1 MLLKSK
7 LNFKGV
13 GFSSTL
19 VLIITFVMIGL
30 PVAAQNGATI
40 TSNSADSTAPNYN
53 DSLHFPIHDRR
64 GDFISDNKKST
75 YDLEQPPNIDDS
87 VAYDNKTQLYTV
99 YEKIGDKYYRTPVT
113 YTFDEYWKMRDQ
125 QSQDDYF
132 QQRANI
138 LTLLNDKKAAPKLNV
153 YDNLFNRLF
162 GNGKVSIAPQGNV
175 DVRMGYK
182 GQNIENP
189 ALPVNARKT
198 GGLDFDESAQVNV
211 NAQIGD
217 KLKFPINYN
226 TLANFGQDNQLKLDY
241 TGLDDEIIKRFEAG
255 DVKFTLPTTFIQG
268 SQQLFGIKTQLQFG
282 KLYITAVLANQ
293 KSQKQTVNLQGG
305 AAVQAINIKADAYD
319 ENRHFLLAQY
329 FRANYNKVMANLPAI
344 TTPIHILRMEVW
356 VTNRNGTTLNT
367 RDVVGL
373 MDLGESSP
381 YLSSVNVL
389 SNFPPASNGVNPP
402 SNNINDLYSKVIS
415 NSNNRQPALVVNN
428 LQSMGLTQVQ
438 DFEHTFARKLD
449 STQYTFNPQ
458 IGYLSLSSPL
468 QPNDVLGVAYQYS
481 YNGQIYQVGEF
492 SNDVPPDTT
501 VGAVSQVL
509 FLKLLKATSQRT
521 NLPIWQLMMK
531 NVYSIGYGTL
541 SPTDFNLNVLYQ
553 EPSLGT
559 KTYVPFGDK
568 NQGAPIIS
576 LLNLDRLDK
585 QLDPQP
591 DGVFDYVEGY
601 TVISQYSRIVFPV
614 LQPFGRDLA
623 SQIYTTVPSTAKD
636 SLFYALYDSVKVVA
650 QQYPNLDRFVL
661 QGSAHTS
668 GSSDISI
675 GYNIPR
681 GSVTV
686 TANGQTL
693 VENVDYNI
701 NYDLGTIKIINQAIL
716 NAGIPVQVNFE
727 NNASFGIQ
735 QKNYMGLRLDYKAI
749 NKLNEQLALGGTIVR
764 LGEKPFFTKV
774 NYGEDPIRNTMYG
787 LDATYH
793 KSLPRLTKIL
803 DKLPNFNSVAP
814 SSITAYGE
822 GAYLKPGHAPQI
834 GKGTAGAVDIDD
846 FEGSTSGID
855 LRFPSTSWALAST
868 PYNSPDANGNIM
880 FPEAALND
888 DIRYGENRAKIAWYQ
903 IDPTIQQ
910 ASGVITSTT
919 ELSDPRVR
927 AVYQTELFPQM
938 TTDFGQSQLTTF
950 DLAYYPTDKGPYN
963 YAADAADVDANNKL
977 INPAKRW
984 GGLMRSIDQTD
995 FETANVEFIE
1005 FWVQNPFIK
1014 DSLSAGGKLYFNL
1027 GNISEDILKD
1037 GKRFYENG
1045 LPTPSIPAQVDTSVW
1060 GRIPLNPIQVT
1071 NAFSNDPN
1079 DRAYQDVGLD
1089 GLNDDSERLWHQSY
1103 LGQLH
1108 GLVTNAA
1115 AMQQV
1120 QNDPS
1125 LDDYLNYQDPSI
1137 PAGTGILARYK
1148 NFNNPEGNSPVNTG
1162 NTTTAATIYPDAE
1175 DLDRDNTLN
1184 QDEEYFQY
1192 AVDLKPSTDPEM
1204 EIGSNFIVDRK
1215 VVAVTYAN
1223 GTVGSEVWYQFRIP
1237 ITSYQSKV
1245 GNLPDFSSIRFMRMF
1260 MTGFSDSVVVRFAE
1274 LQLTRNSWRNFQY
1287 TIDSSGNYNPITT
1300 AATFNVGAVNIINDD
1315 QRTPF
1320 PYRTPKDIQR
1330 QQSQSANGVVLLQNE
1345 QSMTLQVCGLAQND
1359 SRGVFQTF
1367 PNLDMRQYG
1376 NLAMYIHAEADPS
1389 DITLQDKDLTAVIRI
1404 GSDFVNNYYQIRI
1417 PLYLTPAAAA
1427 SLNPDTDD
1435 YNDTLWRAI
1444 NALDLNLSLL
1454 PNLKQTRNL
1463 VDTPVTKLYSQV
1475 QPNGQEYS
1483 VMGNPNLGAVSGIL
1497 ISVENTNAAT
1507 ACGQI
1512 WVDELRLSDINEHG
1526 AWAAMGRVDMTLADL
1541 GTITASATHHSV
1553 GFGTIEQSAN
1563 QRSKDD
1569 LTQFD
1574 VATNLELGKLL
1585 PKKVAVSIPVYASYS
1600 QSVSKPEYDPYNL
1613 DIKLQSE
1620 LAAVRSAAQRD
1631 SIKNAAVTF
1640 TSTTTVNFTNV
1651 HKIKPA
1657 TRKPRIYDISN
1668 FSISYS
1674 YININAHNPIIQS
1687 SQITRNRGGLAY
1699 NFAIAPKYIE
1709 PFKKLKFFRKTRG
1722 HWFDLVKDFNFNPLP
1737 SQISFKADLQEQFG
1751 VTQQRSIG
1759 PSLYN
1764 IPETYNNYFTFERD
1778 YLVRW
1783 NLARSVNFN
1792 LNAVNNSVV
1801 DEPYGRPDTKAKKD
1815 TIWDNLLSGGRNVL
1829 YNQTTNFAYTLP
1841 TSKFPLVDWTTVSLK
1856 YQATYSWVGASRIAL
1871 NLGNILENGQQEEAT
1886 VQLDF
1891 NKLYNKFKFFRAIN
1905 LPRPTNPNKSIK
1917 TRTDTVFRRIMVNGI
1932 RQKEVKRLKVV
1943 TIPDPKAM
1951 PDVGT
1956 FGRIVG
1962 RVLSSVKQVSFSFS
1976 ENANTRLPGYM
1987 DSTQAFGQNW
1997 RSMEPGLP
2005 FILGAQPDSN
2015 WLNNAARKRLI
2026 SRDSTFNDL
2035 FQQTYNQRLTLSA
2048 QIQPVKDFTLTI
2060 SVSKTLNK
2068 NYSELF
2074 KDTTG
2079 TGNNFG
2085 HLSPYAGGGYDIS
2098 FAAYKSLFGKFDPN
2112 TVSST
2117 FLKFQDARLIV
2128 SQRIGSI
2135 NKYNVYGI
2143 NGASTTPD
2151 ASGYYYGYGR
2161 YSTDVLI
2168 PAFIA
2173 AYSGQDPHKVAL
2185 ISEQNPNI
2193 KYNPF
2198 HGMIPKPNWK
2208 LTYSGLSKVKP
2219 LNKIFTNVTLTNG
2232 YSGTLSMDG
2241 FSSALNYLDES
2252 RYGYPSFY
2260 DTTSKNYVPYFLVP
2274 NITIQ
2279 ESFAPLI
2286 GVDVTLVNKLQ
2297 AKFSY
2302 SKSRTLSLSLSNFQL
2317 AETRST
2323 SYTIGAG
2330 YSKRGIKLLAGLKL
2344 PKILSA
2350 SGGSKLDNTM
2360 TFRFDLK
2367 VTDNVSSNSVLDAG
2381 TSYAT
2386 SGSKEISLSPTVD
2399 YILSNRV
2406 DLKLYYTRDR
2416 IIPYIST
2423 SVPITTTKAGVQ
2435 IRISLAPAP
2444 LKTTVPL
2451 PK

>member
-13 GFSSTL
+13 VFSSTL
-19 VLIITFVMIGL
+19 LLIIILVIIGM
-30 PVAAQNGATI
+30 PVAAQNLTTPLADT
-40 TSNSADSTAPNYN
+40 TSPNYN
-53 DSLHFPIHDRR
+53 DSLRFPIHDRR
-64 GDFISDNKKST
+64 GDFISDNKTST
-75 YDLEQPPNIDDS
+75 YDFSQPSNINDS
-87 VAYDNKTQLYTV
+87 IAYDAKTQLYTV

-132 QQRANI
+132 QQRGKI
-138 LTLLNDKKAAPKLNV
+138 LTLLNDKDAAPKLNM

-162 GNGKVSIAPQGNV
+162 GNTKTSIVPQGNV
-175 DVRMGYK
+175 DVLAGYK
-182 GQNIENP
+182 GQNIQNP
-189 ALPVNARKT
+189 ALPVDARKT
-198 GGLDFDESAQVNV
+198 GGPDFDMSAQVNV
-211 NAQIGD
+211 NASIGD

-241 TGLDDEIIKRFEAG
+241 TGTDDEIIKRFEAG

-282 KLYITAVLANQ
+282 KLFITGVLANQ
-293 KSQKQTVNLQGG
+293 KSQQQSVNLQGG
-305 AAVQAINIKADAYD
+305 AALQSINIKADAYD

-329 FRANYNKVMANLPAI
+329 FRANYNKVMANLPAV
-344 TTPIHILRMEVW
+344 TTPIHILHMEVW
-356 VTNRNGTTLNT
+356 VTNRVGSTVNT

-402 SNNINDLYSKVIS
+402 SNNTNDLYSKVIG
-415 NSNNRQPALVVNN
+415 NPNNRQPALVVNN
-428 LQSMGLTQVQ
+428 LQNMGLTQVQ

-449 STQYTFNPQ
+449 STQYTYNPQ
-458 IGYLSLSSPL
+458 VGYLSLSSPL
-468 QPNDVLGVAYQYS
+468 QPNDVLAVAYQYS
-481 YNGQIYQVGEF
+481 YNGQIYQVGEL
-492 SNDVPPDTT
+492 STDVPPDTT
-501 VGAVSQVL
+501 NGISQVL

-521 NLPIWQLMMK
+521 NLPIWKLMMK

-576 LLNLDRLDK
+576 LVNLDRLNK

-591 DGVFDYVEGY
+591 DGIFDYVEGY

-614 LQPFGRDLA
+614 LEPFGRDLA
-623 SQIYTTVPSTAKD
+623 SQIYNVVPSTAKD

-661 QGSAHTS
+661 QGSAHTT

-686 TANGQTL
+686 TAGGATL
-693 VENVDYNI
+693 VENSDYTI

-735 QKNYMGLRLDYKAI
+735 QKNYLGLRLDYKL
-749 NKLNEQLALGGTIVR
+749 LNSLNTQLALGGTIVR

-793 KSLPRLTKIL
+793 QNMPRLTKL
-803 DKLPNFNSVAP
+803 LNKLPNYSSKAP

-834 GKGTAGAVDIDD
+834 GKGAAGSVDIDD
-846 FEGSTSGID
+846 FEGSQSGID

-868 PYNSPDANGNIM
+868 PYNSTDANGNVL

-903 IDPTIQQ
+903 IDPTLQI
-910 ASGVITSTT
+910 STGGSIITDPV
-919 ELSDPRVR
+919 ELNDPRVR
-927 AVYQTELFPQM
+927 AVFQQELFPQI
-938 TTDFGQSQLTTF
+938 TTDFGQGQLTTF
-950 DLAYYPTDKGPYN
+950 DLAYYPQTKGPYN
-963 YAADAADVDANNKL
+963 YSADAANVDGNNNLK
-977 INPAKRW
+977 NPATRW

-995 FETANVEFIE
+995 FETANIEFIE
-1005 FWVQNPFIK
+1005 FWMQDPFIK
-1014 DSLSAGGKLYFNL
+1014 NRTSAGGKLYFNL
-1027 GNISEDILKD
+1027 GNISEDVLKD

-1079 DRAYQDVGLD
+1079 DRPYQDVGFD
-1089 GLNDDSERLWHQSY
+1089 GLSDDSERVWRQSY
-1103 LGQLH
+1103 LSQLSTV
-1108 GLVTNAA
+1108 VTNPAA
-1115 AMQQV
+1115 LAAV
-1120 QNDPS
+1120 QKDPS
-1125 LDDYLNYQDPSI
+1125 LDDYLNYEDPSI
-1137 PAGTGILARYK
+1137 PAGTGILARYR
-1148 NFNNPEGNSPVNTG
+1148 NFNGPDGNSPVNTG
-1162 NTTTAATIYPDAE
+1162 NSTTAATLYPDAE
-1175 DLDRDNTLN
+1175 DLDKDNTLN

-1192 AVDLKPSTDPEM
+1192 AVDLKQPTDPEM
-1204 EIGSNFIVDRK
+1204 VIGSNFIVDK
-1215 VVAVTYAN
+1215 KTVTVAADDST
-1223 GTVGSEVWYQFRIP
+1223 EIWYQFRIP

-1260 MTGFSDSVVVRFAE
+1260 LTGFADSQVVVRFGE

-1287 TIDSSGNYNPITT
+1287 VIDSTGNYTPITT
-1300 AATFNVGAVNIINDD
+1300 AATFNVGVVSILNDD
-1315 QRTPF
+1315 KRVPF

-1330 QQSQSANGVVLLQNE
+1330 QQLQSANGVVLLQNE
-1345 QSMTLQVCGLAQND
+1345 QSMSLQICGLAQND
-1359 SRGVFQTF
+1359 ARGVFQTF
-1367 PNLDMRQYG
+1367 PNLDMRQYA

-1389 DITLQDKDLTAVIRI
+1389 DLTLSDKDLTAVIRI

-1417 PLYLTPAAAA
+1417 PLYLTPSIA
-1427 SLNPDTDD
+1427 STLNPDTDE

-1444 NALDLNLSLL
+1444 NSLNVDLGVL

-1463 VDTPVTKLYSQV
+1463 TDTPATRLYSQL
-1475 QPNGQEYS
+1475 QPNGQTYS
-1483 VMGNPNLGAVSGIL
+1483 IIGNPNLGAVAGIL

-1526 AWAAMGRVDMTLADL
+1526 AWAAMGRVNMVLSDL
-1541 GTITASATHHSV
+1541 GTVTASVAHHSV
-1553 GFGTIEQSAN
+1553 GFGTIEQNAN
-1563 QRSKDD
+1563 QRDKDD

-1574 VATNLELGKLL
+1574 VSTNLELGKLL
-1585 PKKVAVSIPVYASYS
+1585 PKKTAVSIPVYASYS
-1600 QSVSKPEYDPYNL
+1600 ESVSKPEYDPYNL
-1613 DIKLQSE
+1613 DIKLNTE
-1620 LAAVRSAAQRD
+1620 LAAAGSGVKRD
-1631 SIKNAAVTF
+1631 SIKNSAIDF

-1651 HKIKPA
+1651 HKIKAPNK
-1657 TRKPRIYDISN
+1657 KPRIYDISN
-1668 FSISYS
+1668 FDISYS
-1674 YININAHNPIIQS
+1674 YVNIVAHNPIVQS
-1687 SQITRNRGGLAY
+1687 NQITRNRGGLGY
-1699 NFAIAPKYIE
+1699 NFAVAPKYIE
-1709 PFKKLKFFRKTRG
+1709 PFKKMKFFQKTRG
-1722 HWFDLVKDFNFNPLP
+1722 HWFDLIKDFNFNPTP
-1737 SQISFKADLQEQFG
+1737 SQISFKADIQEQFG
-1751 VTQQRSIG
+1751 AMQQRSIG
-1759 PSLYN
+1759 TNLYN
-1764 IPETYNNYFTFERD
+1764 IPETYDNYFTFERD

-1783 NLARSVNFN
+1783 SLARSINFD
-1792 LNAVNNSVV
+1792 LNAVNNSTI
-1801 DEPYGRPDTKAKKD
+1801 DEPYGRADTKAKKD
-1815 TIWDNLLSGGRNVL
+1815 TIWQNLFSGGRNTM
-1829 YNQTTNFAYTLP
+1829 YNQTTNFSYTLP
-1841 TSKFPLVDWTTVSLK
+1841 TLKFPLISWTTVNLK
-1856 YQATYSWVGASRIAL
+1856 YQATYSWIGASRLAL

-1891 NKLYNKFKFFRAIN
+1891 NKLYNRFKFFRAIN
-1905 LPRPTNPNKSIK
+1905 LPRPANPDKNIR
-1917 TRTDTVFRRIMVNGI
+1917 TRTDTVFRKITVNGI
-1932 RQKEVKRLKVV
+1932 RQKEIERLKVV
-1943 TIPDPKAM
+1943 TVENPNAL

-1956 FGRIVG
+1956 FGRVVG
-1962 RVLSSVKQVSFSFS
+1962 HLLTSIKQVSVSFS
-1976 ENANTRLPGYM
+1976 ENANTRLPGYT
-1987 DSTQAFGQNW
+1987 DSTQFVGQNW
-1997 RSMEPGLP
+1997 HSMEPGLG
-2005 FILGAQPDSN
+2005 FILGAQPDTN
-2015 WLNNAARKRLI
+2015 WLNNAAKKGLI
-2026 SRDSTFNDL
+2026 SRDSTVSDL
-2035 FQQTYNQRLTLSA
+2035 FQQTYNQRLSISA
-2048 QIQPVKDFTLTI
+2048 QVQPIKDFTINL
-2060 SVSKTLNK
+2060 SFSKTLNK

-2085 HLSPYAGGGYDIS
+2085 HLSPYGGGGYDIS
-2098 FAAYKSLFGKFDPN
+2098 YTSFKTLFGKFDPN

-2117 FLKFQDARLIV
+2117 FLKFQDDRLII
-2128 SQRIGSI
+2128 SQRVGTA
-2135 NKYNVYGI
+2135 NKYNI
-2143 NGASTTPD
+2143 NGVGGASTTPD

-2173 AYSGQDPHKVAL
+2173 AYSGQDPHKISL
-2185 ISEQNPNI
+2185 ISQENPNI

-2198 HGMIPKPNWK
+2198 HGIIPRPNWK
-2208 LTYSGLSKVKP
+2208 FSYSGLSKIKP
-2219 LNKIFTNVTLTNG
+2219 LKKIFTNITITHG
-2232 YSGTLSMDG
+2232 YSGTLSLDG
-2241 FSSALNYLDES
+2241 FTSALNYQDVS
-2252 RYGYPSFY
+2252 RYNYPSFY

-2274 NITIQ
+2274 NITMQ
-2279 ESFAPLI
+2279 ESFSPLI
-2286 GVDVTLVNKLQ
+2286 GIDVTLVNKLQ
-2297 AKFSY
+2297 AKFEY
-2302 SKSRTLSLSLSNFQL
+2302 SKQRTLSLSLSDYQL

-2323 SYTIGAG
+2323 SYSIGAG
-2330 YSKRGIKLLAGLKL
+2330 YRKRGIKLLAGLKL
-2344 PKILSA
+2344 PKILNKK
-2350 SGGSKLDNTM
+2350 GGTKLDNEM
-2360 TFRFDLK
+2360 NFRFDLK
-2367 VTDNVSSNSVLDAG
+2367 VVDNVSSNSVLDAG

-2386 SGSKEISLSPTVD
+2386 SGSKEITLSPTVD
-2399 YILSNRV
+2399 YTLSNRV
-2406 DLKLYYTRDR
+2406 NVKLYFQR
-2416 IIPYIST
+2416 IRVIPYISS
-2423 SVPITTTKAGVQ
+2423 SVPTTNTKAGIE
-2435 IRISLAPAP
+2435 IRISLAP
-2444 LKTTVPL
+2444 
-2451 PK
+2451 

>member
-19 VLIITFVMIGL
+19 VLMITFVMIGL
-30 PVAAQNGATI
+30 PVAAQNNAII
-40 TSNSADSTAPNYN
+40 TSNSTDSTAPNYN
-53 DSLHFPIHDRR
+53 DSLRFPIHDRR

-75 YDLEQPPNIDDS
+75 YDLDQPPNIDDS

-162 GNGKVSIAPQGNV
+162 GNGKISIAPQGNV

-182 GQNIENP
+182 GQDIENP
-189 ALPVNARKT
+189 ALPINARKT
-198 GGLDFDESAQVNV
+198 GGLDFNEDAQVNV

-217 KLKFPINYN
+217 KLSFPINYN
-226 TLANFGQDNQLKLDY
+226 TLANFGQDNKLKLDY
-241 TGLDDEIIKRFEAG
+241 KGLDDEIIKRFEAG
-255 DVKFTLPTTFIQG
+255 DVNFTLPTTFIQG

-282 KLYITAVLANQ
+282 KLFITGVLANE

-305 AAVQAINIKADAYD
+305 AAVQTINIKADAYD

-329 FRANYNKVMANLPAI
+329 FRANFNKTMANIPAI

-356 VTNRNGTTLNT
+356 VTNHIGSTLNT
-367 RDVVGL
+367 RNVAGL
-373 MDLGESSP
+373 ADLGESSP
-381 YLSSVNVL
+381 YLSSINVL

-402 SNNINDLYSKVIS
+402 SNGINDLYSKVVS
-415 NSNNRQPALVVNN
+415 NPGSRSPSLVVST
-428 LQSMGLTQVQ
+428 LQSMGLSQVQ
-438 DFEHTFARKLD
+438 DFEYTFARKLD

-492 SNDVPPDTT
+492 STDIPPDTT
-501 VGAVSQVL
+501 AGAISQVL
-509 FLKLLKATSQRT
+509 FLKLLKATSQRP

-541 SPTDFNLNVLYQ
+541 SPTGFTLNVLYQ

-576 LLNLDRLDK
+576 LLNLDRLNQ
-585 QLDPQP
+585 QLEPQP
-591 DGVFDYVEGY
+591 DGIFDYVEGY

-623 SQIYTTVPSTAKD
+623 SQIYTTVPSTAQD
-636 SLFYALYDSVKVVA
+636 SLFYPLYDSIKAVA
-650 QQYPNLDRFVL
+650 LQYPNLDRFVM

-668 GSSDISI
+668 GSSDISL

-686 TANGQTL
+686 TAGGQTL
-693 VENVDYNI
+693 VEGVDYDV
-701 NYDLGTIKIINQAIL
+701 NYDLGTIRVINQAIL
-716 NAGIPVQVNFE
+716 NAGIPVQVSFE

-749 NKLNEQLALGGTIVR
+749 DKLNEQLALGGTIVR
-764 LGEKPFFTKV
+764 LGEKPYFTKV
-774 NYGEDPIRNTMYG
+774 NYGEDPVRNTMYG
-787 LDATYH
+787 LDATLH

-803 DKLPNFNSVAP
+803 DKLPNFNSTAP

-834 GKGTAGAVDIDD
+834 GKGAAGAVDVDD

-903 IDPTIQQ
+903 IDPTLQQ
-910 ASGVITSTT
+910 GSLISAQQ
-919 ELSDPRVR
+919 LSDPRVR
-927 AVYQTELFPQM
+927 VVYQTDVFPQIS
-938 TTDFGQSQLTTF
+938 TDFGQSQLSTF
-950 DLAYYPTDKGPYN
+950 DLAYYPINKGPYN
-963 YAADAADVDANNKL
+963 YSSDAADVDGNNNLK
-977 INPAKRW
+977 NPTQRW
-984 GGLMRSIDQTD
+984 GGLMRSLSQTD
-995 FETANVEFIE
+995 FETANIDFIE
-1005 FWVQNPFIK
+1005 FWIQDPFLTNE
-1014 DSLSAGGKLYFNL
+1014 SSTGGKLYFDL
-1027 GNISEDILKD
+1027 GNVSEDILKD
-1037 GKRFYENG
+1037 GKRFYESG
-1045 LPTPSIPAQVDTSVW
+1045 LPTPSVPALVDTSVW
-1060 GRIPLNPIQVT
+1060 GRVPLNPVET
-1071 NAFSNDPN
+1071 VDAFSNVPSE
-1079 DRAYQDVGLD
+1079 RPYQDVGFD
-1089 GLNDDSERLWHQSY
+1089 GLPDDSERVWRQPY
-1103 LGQLH
+1103 LNQLQAI
-1108 GLVTNAA
+1108 GVNGAA
-1115 AMQQV
+1115 LQQV

-1148 NFNNPEGNSPVNTG
+1148 NFNGPDGNSPITTG
-1162 NTTTAATIYPDAE
+1162 NTTTAATIYPDQE
-1175 DLDRDNTLN
+1175 DLDNDNVLN

-1192 AVDLKPSTDPEM
+1192 EVDLKPKSDPEM
-1204 EIGSNFIVDRK
+1204 VVGSNFIVGIRLDT
-1215 VVAVTYAN
+1215 VTYAN
-1223 GTVGSEVWYQFRIP
+1223 GTTNIEQWYDVRIP

-1245 GNLPDFSSIRFMRMF
+1245 GNLPDFSSIRYMRMF

-1274 LQLTRNSWRNFQY
+1274 LQLTRNQWRNFQY
-1287 TIDSSGNYNPITT
+1287 VIDSSGNYNPITT
-1300 AATFNVGAVNIINDD
+1300 AATFNVGAVNTVDNS

-1320 PYRTPKDIQR
+1320 PYRTPSAIQI
-1330 QQSQSANGVVLLQNE
+1330 QQTQSANGVILQQNE
-1345 QSMTLQVCGLAQND
+1345 QSMTLEVCDLAQGD
-1359 SRGVFQTF
+1359 ARGAFQTYS
-1367 PNLDMRQYG
+1367 NLDMRQYG
-1376 NLAMYIHAEADPS
+1376 NLAMYIHAEADPT
-1389 DITLQDKDLTAVIRI
+1389 DITLADKDLTAVIRI

-1417 PLYLTPAAAA
+1417 PLYLTPFSAE
-1427 SLNPDTDD
+1427 SLDPNSDA
-1435 YNDTLWRAI
+1435 YNDTLWRSI
-1444 NALDLNLSLL
+1444 NSLDLNLTTL
-1454 PNLKQTRNL
+1454 PALKQQRNL
-1463 VDTPVTKLYSQV
+1463 TDSSETKLYSQM

-1483 VMGNPNLGAVSGIL
+1483 VMGNPNLGAVAGIL

-1541 GTITASATHHSV
+1541 GTVTTSVKHHSV
-1553 GFGTIEQSAN
+1553 GWGTIEQSAN
-1563 QRSKDD
+1563 QRAKDD

-1574 VATNLELGKLL
+1574 IATNLELGKLL
-1585 PKKVAVSIPVYASYS
+1585 PKKAAISIPVYASYS
-1600 QSVSKPEYDPYNL
+1600 QSQSTPEYDPYNL

-1620 LAAVRSAAQRD
+1620 LAAVKSAAQRD

-1640 TSTTTVNFTNV
+1640 SNTTTINFTNV
-1651 HKIKPA
+1651 HKIRPVN
-1657 TRKPRIYDISN
+1657 RKPRIYDISN
-1668 FSISYS
+1668 FSVSYS
-1674 YININAHNPIIQS
+1674 YININEHDPIVQVN
-1687 SQITRNRGGLAY
+1687 QITRNRAGLSY
-1699 NFAIAPKYIE
+1699 NYAIAPKYIE
-1709 PFKKLKFFRKTRG
+1709 PFKKMKFFKKTRG
-1722 HWFDLVKDFNFNPLP
+1722 HWFDLMRDFNFNPLP

-1751 VTQQRSIG
+1751 VTLQRSIG

-1783 NLARSVNFN
+1783 NLARSVNFD
-1792 LNAVNNSVV
+1792 LTAVNNSVV
-1801 DEPYGRPDTKAKKD
+1801 DEPYGRADTKEKRD

-1829 YNQTTNFAYTLP
+1829 YNQTTNFSYTLP
-1841 TSKFPLVDWTTVSLK
+1841 TQKFPLLDWTTVSLK
-1856 YQATYSWVGASRIAL
+1856 YQATYSWVGASRVAL
-1871 NLGNILENGQQEEAT
+1871 NLGNILENGQQEQAT

-1905 LPRPTNPNKSIK
+1905 LPRAANPDKNIK
-1917 TRTDTVFRRIMVNGI
+1917 TRTDTVFRHVMVNGI
-1932 RQKEVKRLKVV
+1932 RQKEIERLKVI
-1943 TIPDPKAM
+1943 TLPNPNAL

-1956 FGRIVG
+1956 FGRIIG
-1962 RVLSSVKQVSFSFS
+1962 HLLSSVKQVSASFS

-1987 DSTQAFGQNW
+1987 DSTQVLGQNW

-2015 WLNNAARKRLI
+2015 WLNNAAKKGLI
-2026 SRDSTFNDL
+2026 SRDSSFNDL
-2035 FQQTYNQRLTLSA
+2035 FQQAYNQRLTLSA
-2048 QIQPVKDFTLTI
+2048 QLQPIKDFTITI
-2060 SVSKTLNK
+2060 SFSKTLNK
-2068 NYSELF
+2068 NYTELF
-2074 KDTTG
+2074 ADTTG

-2085 HLSPYAGGGYDIS
+2085 HLSPYAGGSYDIS
-2098 FAAYKSLFGKFDPN
+2098 FTTYKTLFGAFDPN
-2112 TVSST
+2112 TVSAT
-2117 FLKFQDARLIV
+2117 FLKFQDDRLVV
-2128 SQRIGSI
+2128 SQRLGTT
-2135 NKYNVYGI
+2135 NKYNIYGI

-2173 AYSGQDPHKVAL
+2173 AYSGQDPNKVAL

-2208 LTYSGLSKVKP
+2208 FTYSGLSKVKP
-2219 LNKIFTNVTLTNG
+2219 LNKIFTNITLTHG
-2232 YSGTLSMDG
+2232 YSGTLSLDG
-2241 FSSALNYLDES
+2241 FTSALNYADES
-2252 RYGYPSFY
+2252 KYGYPSFY
-2260 DTTSKNYVPYFLVP
+2260 DTTAKSYVPYFVVP

-2279 ESFAPLI
+2279 ESFSPLVGI
-2286 GVDVTLVNKLQ
+2286 DVTLVNKLQ
-2297 AKFSY
+2297 AKFIY
-2302 SKSRTLSLSLSNFQL
+2302 SKSRTLSLSLSDFQL

-2367 VTDNVSSNSVLDAG
+2367 VTNNVSSNSVLDAG

-2399 YILSNRV
+2399 YVLSNRV
-2406 DLKLYYTRDR
+2406 DLKLYFTRDR

-2423 SVPITTTKAGVQ
+2423 SVPITNTKAGVQ
-2435 IRISLAPAP
+2435 VRISLAPTP

>member
-7 LNFKGV
+7 FNFKGV

-19 VLIITFVMIGL
+19 ILMVIFIIIGL
-30 PVAAQNGATI
+30 PVAAQNI
-40 TSNSADSTAPNYN
+40 TTTLPSSDSSSPNYN
-53 DSLHFPIHDRR
+53 DSLRFPIHDRR

-75 YDLEQPPNIDDS
+75 YDLAQPPNIDDS
-87 VAYDNKTQLYTV
+87 VAYDNQTQLYTV
-99 YEKIGDKYYRTPVT
+99 YEKVGDKYYRTPVT

-132 QQRANI
+132 QKRANI
-138 LTLLNDKKAAPKLNV
+138 LTLLNDKKADPKLNA

-175 DVRMGYK
+175 DVLAGYK

-198 GGLDFDESAQVNV
+198 GGLDFDMNAQVNV
-211 NAQIGD
+211 NASIGD

-241 TGLDDEIIKRFEAG
+241 TGLDDEIIKKFEAG
-255 DVKFTLPTTFIQG
+255 DVKFSLPTTFIQG

-282 KLYITAVLANQ
+282 KLFITAVLANQ
-293 KSQKQTVNLQGG
+293 KSQRQTVNLQGG
-305 AAVQAINIKADAYD
+305 AAAQAINLKADAYD

-329 FRANYNKVMANLPAI
+329 FRANYNKVMSTLPAV

-356 VTNRNGTTLNT
+356 VTNRNGSTLNT

-373 MDLGESSP
+373 MDLGESNP
-381 YLSSVNVL
+381 YLSSINVL
-389 SNFPPASNGVNPP
+389 SNYPPASNGVNPP
-402 SNNINDLYSKVIS
+402 SNGTNDLYSKVIG
-415 NSNNRQPALVVNN
+415 NANNRQPALVVNN

-449 STQYTFNPQ
+449 STQYIYNPQ

-481 YNGQIYQVGEF
+481 YNGRIYQVGEF

-501 VGAVSQVL
+501 AGAVSQVL

-521 NLPIWQLMMK
+521 NLPIWGLMMK

-541 SPTDFNLNVLYQ
+541 TSQDFSLNVLYQ

-614 LQPFGRDLA
+614 LEPFGRDLA
-623 SQIYTTVPSTAKD
+623 SQIYTTVPTTAKD
-636 SLFYALYDSVKVVA
+636 TLFYALYDSIKAVA
-650 QQYPNLDRFVL
+650 QQYPNLNRFVL
-661 QGSAHTS
+661 QGTAHTT

-686 TANGQTL
+686 TAGGQTL
-693 VENVDYNI
+693 VEGADYDI

-735 QKNYMGLRLDYKAI
+735 QKNYLGLRLDYKAI

-774 NYGEDPIRNTMYG
+774 NYGDDPIRNTMYG

-793 KSLPRLTKIL
+793 KSMPRLTKIL
-803 DKLPNFNSVAP
+803 NELPNYTSTAP

-822 GAYLKPGHAPQI
+822 GAYLKPGHAKQI
-834 GKGTAGAVDIDD
+834 GAGTSGAVDIDD

-868 PYNSPDANGNIM
+868 PFNSTDVNGNIL

-903 IDPTIQQ
+903 IDPTLQQ
-910 ASGVITSTT
+910 GTGVITDVNQ
-919 ELSDPRVR
+919 LSDPRVR
-927 AVYQTELFPQM
+927 AVYQTEIFPQM
-938 TTDFGQSQLTTF
+938 STDFGQAQLTTF
-950 DLAYYPTDKGPYN
+950 DLAYYPTTKGPYN
-963 YAADAADVDANNKL
+963 YTADAADVDGNDQLK
-977 INPAKRW
+977 NPAKRW

-1005 FWVQNPFIK
+1005 FWVQDPFIT
-1014 DSLSAGGKLYFNL
+1014 DSTSTGGKLYFNL
-1027 GNISEDILKD
+1027 GNISEDVLKD

-1045 LPTPSIPAQVDTSVW
+1045 LPTPSIPALVDTSVW
-1060 GRIPLNPIQVT
+1060 GRVPLNPVQVT

-1079 DRAYQDVGLD
+1079 DRPYQDVGFD
-1089 GLNDDSERLWHQSY
+1089 GLSDDSERIFKSSY
-1103 LGQLH
+1103 LAQLQ
-1108 GLVTNAA
+1108 GSVSNPAA
-1115 AMQQV
+1115 LQQA
-1120 QNDPS
+1120 QKDPS
-1125 LDDYLNYQDPSI
+1125 GDDYLNYEDPSI

-1148 NFNNPEGNSPVNTG
+1148 NFNGPDGNSPVNTG
-1162 NTTTAATIYPDAE
+1162 NNTTAATIYPDAE

-1192 AVDLKPSTDPEM
+1192 EVDLKPNSDPEM

-1215 VVAVTYAN
+1215 VVPITYAN
-1223 GTVGSEVWYQFRIP
+1223 GKLGSETWYQFRIP
-1237 ITSYQSKV
+1237 ITAYQSKV

-1260 MTGFSDSVVVRFAE
+1260 MTGFTDSVVVRFGE

-1287 TIDSSGNYNPITT
+1287 IIDSSGNYNPITT

-1315 QRTPF
+1315 QRSPF

-1345 QSMTLQVCGLAQND
+1345 QSMQLQVCGLVQND

-1376 NLAMYIHAEADPS
+1376 NLAMYIHAEADPA

-1417 PLYLTPAAAA
+1417 PLYLTPAAAS
-1427 SLNPDTDD
+1427 SLSPDTDE
-1435 YNDTLWRAI
+1435 YNDTLWRSV
-1444 NALDLNLSLL
+1444 NSLDLDLSVL
-1454 PNLKQTRNL
+1454 PFLKQTRNL
-1463 VDTPVTKLYSQV
+1463 TDTPVTKLYSQI

-1483 VMGNPNLGAVSGIL
+1483 VMGNPNLGAVAGML
-1497 ISVENTNAAT
+1497 ISVENTHAAT

-1512 WVDELRLSDINEHG
+1512 WVDELRLSDINEKG
-1526 AWAAMGRVDMTLADL
+1526 AWAAMSRVDMTLSDL
-1541 GTITASATHHSV
+1541 GTVTASASHHSV

-1563 QRSKDD
+1563 QRDKDD

-1574 VATNLELGKLL
+1574 IATNLELGKLL
-1585 PKKVAVSIPVYASYS
+1585 PKSLGMSVPVYASYS
-1600 QSVSKPEYDPYNL
+1600 ESVSKPEYDPYNL
-1613 DIKLQSE
+1613 DIKFNSE
-1620 LAAVRSAAQRD
+1620 LSAAKTQAQKD
-1631 SIKNAAVTF
+1631 SIRNVAISF
-1640 TSTTTVNFTNV
+1640 TNTTTVNFTNV
-1651 HKIKPA
+1651 HKVRPA
-1657 TRKPRIYDISN
+1657 GRKPRIYDISN
-1668 FSISYS
+1668 FDFSYS
-1674 YININAHNPIIQS
+1674 YINITAHNPIIQS
-1687 SQITRNRGGLAY
+1687 NSITRNRGGLGY
-1699 NFAIAPKYIE
+1699 NFAIAPTYIE
-1709 PFKKLKFFRKTRG
+1709 PFKRMKFFKKTRG
-1722 HWFDLVKDFNFNPLP
+1722 HWFDLLRDFNFNLLP
-1737 SQISFKADLQEQFG
+1737 SQISFKADIQEQYG

-1759 PSLYN
+1759 TNIYN
-1764 IPETYNNYFTFERD
+1764 IPETYDNYFTFERD

-1783 NLARSVNFN
+1783 NLARSLSFD
-1792 LNAVNNSVV
+1792 LNAVNNSTI
-1801 DEPYGRPDTKAKKD
+1801 DEPYGSPDTKAKKD
-1815 TIWDNLLSGGRNVL
+1815 TIWYNLLNGGRNTM
-1829 YNQTTNFAYTLP
+1829 YNQTTNFSYTLP
-1841 TSKFPLVDWTTVSLK
+1841 LSKFPLLNWTTVGLK
-1856 YQATYSWVGASRIAL
+1856 YQATYNWVGASRLAL
-1871 NLGNILENGQQEEAT
+1871 NLGNVLENGQQEEAT

-1891 NKLYNKFKFFRAIN
+1891 NKLYNKSKFFRAVN
-1905 LPRPTNPNKSIK
+1905 APRNPNADKNIK
-1917 TRTDTVFRRIMVNGI
+1917 TRTDTVFRNILVNGI
-1932 RQKEVKRLKVV
+1932 RQKEIRRLKVV
-1943 TIPDPKAM
+1943 TIVNPNAL

-1956 FGRIVG
+1956 FGRIIG
-1962 RVLSSVKQVSFSFS
+1962 RLLSSVKQVGVSFS

-1987 DSTQAFGQNW
+1987 DSTQILGQNW
-1997 RSMEPGLP
+1997 RSMEPGLG
-2005 FILGAQPDSN
+2005 FILGQQPDTN
-2015 WLNNAARKRLI
+2015 WLNNAAKKGLI
-2026 SRDSTFNDL
+2026 SRDSTFSDI
-2035 FQQTYNQRLTLSA
+2035 FQQTYNQRLSISA
-2048 QIQPVKDFTLTI
+2048 QIQPVKDFTI
-2060 SVSKTLNK
+2060 NVSFSKTLNK

-2098 FAAYKSLFGKFDPN
+2098 YTSFKTLFGKFDPN

-2117 FLKFQDARLIV
+2117 FLKFQDDRVVI
-2128 SQRIGSI
+2128 SQRVGSA
-2135 NKYNVYGI
+2135 NKYNIYGI

-2173 AYSGQDPHKVAL
+2173 AYSGQDPHKVPL
-2185 ISEQNPNI
+2185 ISEENPNI

-2198 HGMIPKPNWK
+2198 HGMIPRPNWK
-2208 LTYSGLSKVKP
+2208 ITYSGLSKVKP
-2219 LNKIFTNVTLTNG
+2219 LNKIFTNITLTHG
-2232 YSGTLSMDG
+2232 YSGTLSLDG
-2241 FSSALNYLDES
+2241 FTSALNYEDES

-2260 DTTSKNYVPYFLVP
+2260 DTTAKSYVPYFLVP
-2274 NITIQ
+2274 NITMQ
-2279 ESFAPLI
+2279 ESFSPLVGI
-2286 GVDVTLVNKLQ
+2286 DVTMVNKVQ
-2297 AKFSY
+2297 AKFEY
-2302 SKSRTLSLSLSNFQL
+2302 SKTRMLSLSLSNFQL

-2323 SYTIGAG
+2323 SYSIGAG
-2330 YSKRGIKLLAGLKL
+2330 YRKRGIKLLAGIKL
-2344 PKILSA
+2344 PKILNKK
-2350 SGGSKLDNTM
+2350 GGTTLDNEM
-2360 TFRFDLK
+2360 NFRFDLK
-2367 VTDNVSSNSVLDAG
+2367 VVDNVSSNSILDAG

-2386 SGSKEISLSPTVD
+2386 SGSREVTLSPTID
-2399 YILSNRV
+2399 YTLSNRV
-2406 DLKLYYTRDR
+2406 NVKFYFQRTRVV
-2416 IIPYIST
+2416 PYIST
-2423 SVPITTTKAGVQ
+2423 SVPTTNTKAGVE
-2435 IRISLAPAP
+2435 IRISLAP
-2444 LKTTVPL
+2444 
-2451 PK
+2451 